1 MMMMLLR
8 RLFGYLNRKF
18 YREFSQILLSV
29 IWKEKLLIIIIILFN
44 FYFIIKGKEL
54 YKLFQTQINYLNFRN
69 NFTGWPYPPLI
80 YNLKGEREK
89 SYW

>member
-1 MMMMLLR
+1 M
-8 RLFGYLNRKF
+8 
-18 YREFSQILLSV
+18 
-29 IWKEKLLIIIIILFN
+29 ILFN

-80 YNLKGEREK
+80 YNLKREREK

>member
-1 MMMMLLR
+1 MGHADSCATARSRIVMVSEQKI
-8 RLFGYLNRKF
+8 F
-18 YREFSQILLSV
+18 
-29 IWKEKLLIIIIILFN
+29 LIMIILFN

-80 YNLKGEREK
+80 YNLKREKEKK